1 MIRPRGRTG
10 GVTVPCASSWQKK
23 CKSSRSILLALASVR
38 RQSAPARRSDGR
50 RPPSAIRPTAQNSP
64 DSPPPV
70 PSSAFAGAGTATP
83 NDVEFKA
90 RASEHSKDRRAH
102 GAQEPSRWLVRRTH
116 PIPPPLF
123 VEQRRA
129 DAIPLVPAHRPSQ
142 PCHSK
147 NPTRPAC
154 DPAGKRALHRLHPH
168 ASTDAL
174 RPPPRA
180 YPPLHALCASF
191 RPWSSRRTL
200 PHIPLSRR
208 SRRARALWLL
218 PVIGRSLGISGS
230 RSAQGAAACRL
241 GSKGLRASDFRSC
254 VRSGDAQTRARRGSS
269 PLVTL
274 MWPWRW
280 GSSRG
285 GG

>member
-1 MIRPRGRTG
+1 MPR
-10 GVTVPCASSWQKK
+10 ASSWHKK
-23 CKSSRSILLALASVR
+23 CMSSRSILRRPGVR
-38 RQSAPARRSDGR
+38 AAAIAPARRSDGR
-50 RPPSAIRPTAQNSP
+50 RPPPAIRPTAHNSP
-64 DSPPPV
+64 DSPPPA
-70 PSSAFAGAGTATP
+70 PSSAFAGAGTAAP

-142 PCHSK
+142 PCYSK

-230 RSAQGAAACRL
+230 KSAQGAAVCRL